1 MKRNIVQRHAIF
13 FTLLVLCFLIVPAIR
28 ESYAQ
33 DRMNKKEAQR
43 QQKLMEEYQKQ
54 QKQKLAKEKQQKQK
68 AAKFK
73 VMLDAGHGGYDAGSE
88 SKQGKKKKKEKDITL
103 SITLKTGELLKQEGV
118 QVLYT
123 RESDTISWKSNNV
136 DDLNTRSHMANAS
149 QADIFVSIHTNY
161 SDEAKDKTAGSE
173 VWYSTRQSGSKKI
186 AEHMEL
192 ALRTDGYT
200 KSRGLRDDRES
211 FLSLLYYNQIPSIL
225 VETGFISN
233 PKDVSILSDAKGQER
248 IAQAISTGVLKA
260 LGLKN

>member
-13 FTLLVLCFLIVPAIR
+13 FTLIVLCFLIVPAIR

-33 DRMNKKEAQR
+33 DRMDKKEAQR

-54 QKQKLAKEKQQKQK
+54 QKQKLAKEKQRKQK

-88 SKQGKKKKKEKDITL
+88 SKEGKKEKDITL

-123 RESDTISWKSNNV
+123 RESDTVSWKSNNV
-136 DDLNTRSHMANAS
+136 DDLNTRSRMANAS

-192 ALRTDGYT
+192 ALRADGYT
-200 KSRGLRDDRES
+200 KSRGLRDDREA

-233 PKDVSILSDAKGQER
+233 PKDASILSDAKGQER
-248 IAQAISTGVLKA
+248 IAQAISTGILKA
-260 LGLKN
+260 LGLKD

>member
-88 SKQGKKKKKEKDITL
+88 SKQGKKEKDITL

-192 ALRTDGYT
+192 ALRTDGW
-200 KSRGLRDDRES
+200 
-211 FLSLLYYNQIPSIL
+211 LYQKPW
-225 VETGFISN
+225 
-233 PKDVSILSDAKGQER
+233 
-248 IAQAISTGVLKA
+248 IAG
-260 LGLKN
+260 

>member
-1 MKRNIVQRHAIF
+1 MANKKRVQRRKKKKGKSPIRF
-13 FTLLVLCFLIVPAIR
+13 LFILLTELVVLLGILLYLYIYHPDNPISTALHKMIDPIPEV
-28 ESYAQ
+28 
-33 DRMNKKEAQR
+33 
-43 QQKLMEEYQKQ
+43 
-54 QKQKLAKEKQQKQK
+54 
-68 AAKFK
+68 
-73 VMLDAGHGGYDAGSE
+73 VLDAGHGGYDAGSE
-88 SKQGKKKKKEKDITL
+88 SKEGKKEKDITL

-123 RESDTISWKSNNV
+123 RESDTVSWKSNNV
-136 DDLNTRSHMANAS
+136 DDLNTRSRMANAS

-192 ALRTDGYT
+192 ALRADGYT
-200 KSRGLRDDRES
+200 KSRGLRDDREA

-233 PKDVSILSDAKGQER
+233 PKDASILSDAKGQER
-248 IAQAISTGVLKA
+248 IAQAISTGILKA